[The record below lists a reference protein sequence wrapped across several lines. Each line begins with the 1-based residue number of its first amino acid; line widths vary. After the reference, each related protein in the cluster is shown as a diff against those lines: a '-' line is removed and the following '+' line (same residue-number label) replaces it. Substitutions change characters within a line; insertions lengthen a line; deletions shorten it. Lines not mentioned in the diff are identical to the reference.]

1 MNAGIKKF
9 ATLLL
14 VISASNVFGQ
24 FTANGKIE
32 FQRRTNLEKK
42 FKDNDSPWMNKV
54 NLKKPKI
61 ESFYLYF
68 NDSSSVFL
76 PSDVVDEDPRMSW
89 ITSKNKVYQNF
100 KSDELLEI
108 MSFWGSELV
117 VGDTIKERVW
127 KMTNKRRII
136 AGYDCRRAIWEANDS
151 TTIYAWYAEEI
162 MCSSGPETFNGL
174 PGMILGLAT
183 EDGGVVYFAKEVLK
197 DNFDV
202 EKRIPKVKEKD
213 KLTEV
218 EIRKAVTEQYGA
230 RKDFNVKEMLDEMF
244 LW

>member
-61 ESFYLYF
+61 ETFYLYF

-89 ITSKNKVYQNF
+89 MTSKNKVYQNF

-108 MSFWGSELV
+108 MSFWGSELI

-151 TTIYAWYAEEI
+151 TTIYAWYAEEL

-202 EKRIPKVKEKD
+202 DKRIPKVKEKD
-213 KLTEV
+213 KLTET

>member
-61 ESFYLYF
+61 ETFYLYF

>member
-61 ESFYLYF
+61 ETFYLYF

-89 ITSKNKVYQNF
+89 MTSKNKVYQNF

-151 TTIYAWYAEEI
+151 TTIYAWYAEEL

-213 KLTEV
+213 KLTEA

>member
-89 ITSKNKVYQNF
+89 IFVYN
-100 KSDELLEI
+100 I
-108 MSFWGSELV
+108 
-117 VGDTIKERVW
+117 
-127 KMTNKRRII
+127 
-136 AGYDCRRAIWEANDS
+136 
-151 TTIYAWYAEEI
+151 
-162 MCSSGPETFNGL
+162 
-174 PGMILGLAT
+174 
-183 EDGGVVYFAKEVLK
+183 
-197 DNFDV
+197 
-202 EKRIPKVKEKD
+202 
-213 KLTEV
+213 
-218 EIRKAVTEQYGA
+218 
-230 RKDFNVKEMLDEMF
+230 
-244 LW
+244 

>member
-213 KLTEV
+213 KLTEA

>member
-61 ESFYLYF
+61 ETFYLYF

-89 ITSKNKVYQNF
+89 MTSKNKVYQNF

-151 TTIYAWYAEEI
+151 TTIYAWYAEEL

-213 KLTEV
+213 KLTET

>member
-1 MNAGIKKF
+1 MNAGIKIIT
-9 ATLLL
+9 TLAL
-14 VISASNVFGQ
+14 VIIGGNVFGQ
-24 FTANGKIE
+24 FSANGKIE
-32 FQRRTNLEKK
+32 FERRTNLEKK
-42 FKDNDSPWMNKV
+42 FKGNDSPWMNKV

-61 ESFYLYF
+61 ETFYLYF
-68 NDSSSVFL
+68 DDSSSLFL
-76 PSDVVDEDPRMSW
+76 PSDVVDDDPRMSW
-89 ITSKNKVYQNF
+89 MTSKNKVYQNF
-100 KSDELLEI
+100 KADQLLEI

-127 KMTNKRRII
+127 KMTNKRRVI
-136 AGYDCRRAIWEANDS
+136 AGYDCRRAIWDANDS
-151 TTIYAWYAEEI
+151 TRIYAWYAEEL

-213 KLTEV
+213 KMTEAQ
-218 EIRKAVTEQYGA
+218 IRKAVTEQYGG
-230 RKDFNVKEMLDEMF
+230 RDDFDVKQMLDEMF

>member
-1 MNAGIKKF
+1 M
-9 ATLLL
+9 

-61 ESFYLYF
+61 ETFYLYF

-89 ITSKNKVYQNF
+89 MTSKNKVYQNF

-213 KLTEV
+213 KLTEA

>member
-61 ESFYLYF
+61 ETFYLYF

-108 MSFWGSELV
+108 MSFWGSELI

-151 TTIYAWYAEEI
+151 TTIYAWYAEEL

-202 EKRIPKVKEKD
+202 DKRIPKVKEKD
-213 KLTEV
+213 KLTET